1 MMYSSDILVQCIIAI
16 SLLLQYY
23 SIRLCY
29 SDAQYPAL
37 VAYRRVVLCI
47 AGIALQ
53 HPLTVIVVGLIF
65 HCPIS
70 EFSRFNLYADFSI
83 LHNHEVIALLLIVT
97 LSIIRVLT
105 SISWLLVTVPSLVLT
120 VIRMEGLPVSKMQ
133 KLCARITRTA
143 GIIFLSYQCINLL
156 ITATIDVSA
165 VSGMSELQ
173 GAHQLLTRGS
183 SFIFYCIYLFLFGWF
198 IHIVQ
203 IRVLTAFPVLRQ
215 FLYSIVWIAA
225 VICAWL
231 LILFTVRMLD
241 EHGLK
246 VPLLTAWV
254 RKKQLFPFY
263 EDLILYALFA
273 GSGLYLLEYQ
283 RRQRSNRSGTEYQNR
298 TVRILQI
305 DQHTAADTTGSKVS
319 ANVYASGNAFI
330 IEETDAIKQRYRQ
343 FFIEQALTEREA
355 DVAVLIAFAKSN
367 KEIAIALNIAYNTV
381 RNHVANVYIKTGTH
395 NRFELARYANAG
407 VSVS

>member
-1 MMYSSDILVQCIIAI
+1 M
-16 SLLLQYY
+16 
-23 SIRLCY
+23 
-29 SDAQYPAL
+29 
-37 VAYRRVVLCI
+37 
-47 AGIALQ
+47 
-53 HPLTVIVVGLIF
+53 
-65 HCPIS
+65 
-70 EFSRFNLYADFSI
+70 
-83 LHNHEVIALLLIVT
+83 
-97 LSIIRVLT
+97 
-105 SISWLLVTVPSLVLT
+105 
-120 VIRMEGLPVSKMQ
+120 
-133 KLCARITRTA
+133 
-143 GIIFLSYQCINLL
+143 
-156 ITATIDVSA
+156 
-165 VSGMSELQ
+165 
-173 GAHQLLTRGS
+173 
-183 SFIFYCIYLFLFGWF
+183 
-198 IHIVQ
+198 
-203 IRVLTAFPVLRQ
+203 LRQ

-305 DQHTAADTTGSKVS
+305 GQHTAADTTGSKVS

-330 IEETDAIKQRYRQ
+330 LEETDEIKQQYRR
-343 FFIEQALTEREA
+343 FFIKQGLTEREA

-381 RNHVANVYIKTGTH
+381 RNHVANVYIKTGMH